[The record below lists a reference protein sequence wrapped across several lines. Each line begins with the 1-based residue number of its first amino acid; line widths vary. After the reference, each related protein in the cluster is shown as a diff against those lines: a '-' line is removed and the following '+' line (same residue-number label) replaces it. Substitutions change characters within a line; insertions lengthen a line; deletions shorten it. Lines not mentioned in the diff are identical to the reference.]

1 MKNASIFG
9 VILLMQVIS
18 SCNTK
23 ESNPLLYGEW
33 RGAEWLI
40 EGNASN
46 RNVAETY
53 FSFDP
58 NGNYSFGYG
67 STIEKGTFK
76 VENDMLFTK
85 PEGQAEMMVKISKLT
100 KDSLVFDMNRGG
112 TVEVLTLLKK

>member
-1 MKNASIFG
+1 MKKASIFTA
-9 VILLMQVIS
+9 VLFMQVIS

-40 EGNASN
+40 EGSASN

-58 NGNYSFGYG
+58 GGNYSFGYG
-67 STIEKGTFK
+67 GTIEKGTYK

-85 PEGQAEMMVKISKLT
+85 PEGQAEIMVKISKLT
-100 KDSLVFDMNRGG
+100 NNILQ
-112 TVEVLTLLKK
+112 L